1 MANPQK
7 LRAVLSVLGDHD
19 EPLNSRVITRL
30 LLDAGQR
37 FSERTV
43 RLYLKEADEQGLT
56 ESFGRKG
63 RVLTE
68 AGHDEL
74 RISQVLRRVGYL
86 SAMIDR
92 MTYQMT
98 FDLHTRSGT
107 VVVNTS
113 IVDADDLARHA
124 EEICRV
130 FQKGY
135 AMGKLLAI
143 LAPGERIGKIVVPK
157 GKRGFCTI
165 CSVTLNGVLLK
176 HGVPVTSRF
185 GGLIEYHDGAPT
197 RFTEMIHYDGTSI
210 DPLEVFIRAGM
221 TDYHGAIRD
230 GNGLIGA
237 SFREMPEDST
247 DLIEHLSQ
255 RLTAIGLGAFMIIG
269 SPGQQVLGVPVSE
282 GRIGSVMIGGL
293 NPIAILEEAG
303 HRVASFALA
312 GLLEYNRLFNYQ
324 ELPDRLRRLA

>member
-143 LAPGERIGKIVVPK
+143 LAPGERIGKIVVPN

-210 DPLEVFIRAGM
+210 DPLEVFIRSGM
-221 TDYHGAIRD
+221 TNYRSAIAD
-230 GNGLIGA
+230 GNGRIGA
-237 SFREMPEDST
+237 SFREVPCDARSLT
-247 DLIEHLSQ
+247 LQLAD
-255 RLTAIGLGAFMIIG
+255 RLKDIGMGAVLAVG
-269 SPGQQVLGVPVSE
+269 LPGQPVLEVPVPTE
-282 GRIGSVMIGGL
+282 RVGLVVVGGL
-293 NPIAILEEAG
+293 NPIAILEESG
-303 HRVASFALA
+303 QRVFSRALS
-312 GLLEYNRLFNYQ
+312 GQMEYNRLRHYTD
-324 ELPDRLRRLA
+324 LPNMLAAVE